1 MMWSF
6 RGRIFSNIGATVLE
20 LQDNGDSVEHSVLN
34 SVMHSQSRLTIS
46 SKGRCLLGGDGS
58 DAQKYYVTAFPYTE
72 QDCKTVASKLTLAQL
87 GIKSP
92 CSKVLNDGTVMFRCS
107 DRLNGFCYSELLL
120 EVSPNGI
127 VRKYDLVGSGHDYGF
142 NAVEYRGCVDIIVHK
157 NIWYRG
163 QSLMTK
169 ADCTRKLLSGQ
180 CSLFRTLAAFICQQ
194 SRAIDVKT

>member
-1 MMWSF
+1 MSPRFSCDDFLLHMMWSF

-20 LQDNGDSVEHSVLN
+20 LQDNGDFVEHSVLN

-120 EVSPNGI
+120 EV
-127 VRKYDLVGSGHDYGF
+127 
-142 NAVEYRGCVDIIVHK
+142 
-157 NIWYRG
+157 
-163 QSLMTK
+163 
-169 ADCTRKLLSGQ
+169 
-180 CSLFRTLAAFICQQ
+180 
-194 SRAIDVKT
+194 